1 LIAPV
6 LLAADAVQGQAT
18 FLRDIPPGKY
28 SDIVV
33 RFSGDSLAANTFVI
47 ADLGR
52 IRLTE
57 AGRDLVNVDAD
68 NLRAIN
74 SLKGGASRLQAVAGG
89 ASAATLRIPRGYAD
103 NNVHQ
108 IIEADVVQVQ
118 MQFGPLFTTH
128 FTAADVATIKVYG
141 LVRETGEM
149 AYNMLIH
156 QIDNVYGAGVF
167 TLPLRHEN
175 VIAIYLVTPATPD
188 LDRVRVVKD
197 GVEMAN
203 VQVGPAAQDNDL
215 QSISDLFN
223 QTDAPVDAAAYPF
236 VVDSG
241 VSEISLAEPGEIG
254 EFLSDDV
261 VVEFSTSPAATYTQ
275 ECVVFSADFTP
286 TKLRQT
292 KVETAAVV
300 QRKISRKN
308 TLGRGRPVQTLRI
321 AAE

>member
-1 LIAPV
+1 MLAPV

-28 SDIVV
+28 SDLVI
-33 RFSGDSLAANTFVI
+33 RLSGDAQAAQTFAI
-47 ADLGR
+47 GDLGR
-52 IRLTE
+52 LRLTE
-57 AGRDLVNVDAD
+57 AGRDIVNVDCD
-68 NLRAIN
+68 NLRLQNTI
-74 SLKGGASRLQAVAGG
+74 KGGNSRVQATAGA
-89 ASAATLRIPRGYAD
+89 ASAATLRIPRGYYD

-118 MQFGPLFTTH
+118 MQFGANFTTV
-128 FTAADVATIKVYG
+128 FQAGDTATIKVYG

-156 QIDNVYGAGVF
+156 QIDQTYGTGTF
-167 TLPLRHEN
+167 QLPLRHEN
-175 VIAIYLVTPATPD
+175 VIALYVIDAAALN
-188 LDRVRVVKD
+188 RVRVVKD
-197 GVEMAN
+197 GIEIAN
-203 VQVGPAAQDNDL
+203 VQQGPNAQDNDL
-215 QSISDLFN
+215 ESISDLFN
-223 QTDAPVDAAAYPF
+223 QTDTPVGAAAIPI

-241 VSEISLAEPGEIG
+241 IMEVSLAEPGEIG

-261 VVEFSTSPAATYTQ
+261 AIEYTTNAGATIETL
-275 ECVVFSADFTP
+275 VFSADFTP

-300 QRKISRKN
+300 QRKVARKN
-308 TLGRGRPVQTLRI
+308 QLGRGRPVQTLRI